1 MTPAGVISEALT
13 IIDACGLDRTRLKV
27 ATGPREAVVRGGRTG
42 AAGTPS
48 RVTLTRRGI
57 TWYVTGGG
65 VRWKGTS
72 RHAAATQIAHIIEV
86 GWR

>member
-27 ATGPREAVVRGGRTG
+27 ATGPREAVIRRGSRPS
-42 AAGTPS
+42 GT
-48 RVTLTRRGI
+48 RVTLTRRGV

-65 VRWKGTS
+65 VRWKGAS
-72 RHAAATQIAHIIEV
+72 RHSAATQIAHILET

>member
-1 MTPAGVISEALT
+1 MTPAGVVSEALT

-27 ATGPREAVVRGGRTG
+27 ATGPHEAIIRRGRK
-42 AAGTPS
+42 PS
-48 RVTLTRRGI
+48 GIRVTLTRRGV

-65 VRWKGTS
+65 VRWRGTS
-72 RHAAATQIAHIIEV
+72 RHSAATQIAHIIEV

>member
-13 IIDACGLDRTRLKV
+13 ILDACGLDRTELKV
-27 ATGPREAVVRGGRTG
+27 ATGPRGAVIRRGRRPS
-42 AAGTPS
+42 GT
-48 RVTLTRRGI
+48 RVTLARRGI

-65 VRWKGTS
+65 VHWKGTS
-72 RHAAATQIAHIIEV
+72 RHAAATQVAYIFEA

>member
-13 IIDACGLDRTRLKV
+13 ILDACGLERTQLRV
-27 ATGPREAVVRGGRTG
+27 VTGPREAVIRRGRRPS
-42 AAGTPS
+42 GT

-57 TWYVTGGG
+57 TWCVTGGG
-65 VRWKGTS
+65 VHWKGTS
-72 RHAAATQIAHIIEV
+72 RHAAALQVAHILET

>member
-13 IIDACGLDRTRLKV
+13 ILDACGLDRTKLRV
-27 ATGPREAVVRGGRTG
+27 ATGPREAVIRMGRRPS
-42 AAGTPS
+42 GT
-48 RVTLTRRGI
+48 RVTLTRRDI
-57 TWYVTGGG
+57 TWHVTGGG

-72 RHAAATQIAHIIEV
+72 RHAAATQVAHILET

>member
-13 IIDACGLDRTRLKV
+13 ILDACGLDRTKLKA
-27 ATGPREAVVRGGRTG
+27 ATSPREAIIRRGRRPS
-42 AAGTPS
+42 GT
-48 RVTLTRRGI
+48 RVTLTRRGV
-57 TWYVTGGG
+57 TWYVAGGG

-72 RHAAATQIAHIIEV
+72 RHAAAAQIAHIIET

>member
-1 MTPAGVISEALT
+1 MTPAGVVSEALT
-13 IIDACGLDRTRLKV
+13 IIDACGLDRTALKV
-27 ATGPREAVVRGGRTG
+27 ATGPREAIIRRGRH
-42 AAGTPS
+42 PS
-48 RVTLTRRGI
+48 GIRVTLARRGV

-72 RHAAATQIAHIIEV
+72 RRSAATQIAHILEV

>member
-13 IIDACGLDRTRLKV
+13 IINACGLDQTRLKV
-27 ATGPREAVVRGGRTG
+27 ATGPREAIVRSGQRPS
-42 AAGTPS
+42 GT
-48 RVTLTRRGI
+48 RVTLTRRGV

-65 VRWKGTS
+65 VHWKGTS
-72 RHAAATQIAHIIEV
+72 RHSAATQIAHIIET

>member
-1 MTPAGVISEALT
+1 MTTAGVVSEALT

-27 ATGPREAVVRGGRTG
+27 ATSPREAIVRRGRRPS
-42 AAGTPS
+42 GT

-72 RHAAATQIAHIIEV
+72 RHAAATQIAHIIEA

>member
-13 IIDACGLDRTRLKV
+13 ILDACGLDRTQLKV
-27 ATGPREAVVRGGRTG
+27 TTGPREAIIRRGRRPS
-42 AAGTPS
+42 GT
-48 RVTLTRRGI
+48 RVTLTRHGI

-65 VRWKGTS
+65 VHWKGTS
-72 RHAAATQIAHIIEV
+72 RHCAATQVAHILET

>member
-13 IIDACGLDRTRLKV
+13 IISACGLDRTQLKV
-27 ATGPREAVVRGGRTG
+27 ATGPHGAVIRRGRR
-42 AAGTPS
+42 PS
-48 RVTLTRRGI
+48 GDRVTLTRRGI

-65 VRWKGTS
+65 THWKGTS

>member
-1 MTPAGVISEALT
+1 MAPAGVVSETLT
-13 IIDACGLDRTRLKV
+13 ILDACGLDRTELKV
-27 ATGPREAVVRGGRTG
+27 VTGPREAIIRKGRRPS
-42 AAGTPS
+42 GT

-65 VRWKGTS
+65 VHWKGTS
-72 RHAAATQIAHIIEV
+72 RHAAATQVAHILET

>member
-1 MTPAGVISEALT
+1 MTPAGVVSEALT
-13 IIDACGLDRTRLKV
+13 IIGACGLDRTRLKV
-27 ATGPREAVVRGGRTG
+27 ATDPREAIIRRGRGPS
-42 AAGTPS
+42 GT
-48 RVTLTRRGI
+48 RVTLTRRGV

-65 VRWKGTS
+65 IHWKGTS